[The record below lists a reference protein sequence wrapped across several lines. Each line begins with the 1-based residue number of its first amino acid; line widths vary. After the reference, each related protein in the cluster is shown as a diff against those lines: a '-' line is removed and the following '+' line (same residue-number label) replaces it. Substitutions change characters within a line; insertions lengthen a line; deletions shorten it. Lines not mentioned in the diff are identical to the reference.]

1 VFHGPKRG
9 ISGETRE
16 TVTWIESATESR
28 KFPAAFIAS
37 VTWDAH
43 REIEPQ
49 LEPSI
54 VAAYTVTD
62 SIGSGESS
70 NNIRGALE

>member
-1 VFHGPKRG
+1 VFHGPKPC

-16 TVTWIESATESR
+16 PVAWIESAAESR
-28 KFPAAFIAS
+28 ECSAAVIAS

-54 VAAYTVTD
+54 VAAYTATD

-70 NNIRGALE
+70 NNIRGALK